1 MGSEAMA
8 EHQAERRI
16 LVGVTYGQPDTVL
29 RQAAHFA
36 RVFGASLVCAHV
48 DPGRYVVEERPDG
61 SVVSLPLDPEL
72 PELKDTDFDQG
83 LVAQIRTAVADDS
96 IDVSFRELAG
106 DVAYA
111 LTRLADILDV
121 ELVIVGSRRGGVRA
135 GLKQFLT
142 GSVAAHL
149 AHRQHRPVV
158 VIPVA
163 PVAEGKPLPWEE

>member
-1 MGSEAMA
+1 MA
-8 EHQAERRI
+8 ENQGARRI
-16 LVGVTYGQPDTVL
+16 LVGVTYGQSDVVL
-29 RQAAHFA
+29 RHAARFA
-36 RVFGASLVCAHV
+36 RTFDAALVCAHV
-48 DPGRYVVEERPDG
+48 DPGRYVVEELPDG
-61 SVVSLPLDPEL
+61 TVASLPLDPDL

-83 LVAQIRTAVADDS
+83 LVAQVRTAVADDS
-96 IDVSFRELAG
+96 IELSFRELAG

-121 ELVIVGSRRGGVRA
+121 EMIIVGSRRGGVRA

-149 AHRQHRPVV
+149 AHRQSRPVV
-158 VIPVA
+158 IIPVA

>member
-1 MGSEAMA
+1 MA
-8 EHQAERRI
+8 EHQAARRI
-16 LVGVTYGQPDTVL
+16 LVGVTYGQADVVL
-29 RQAAHFA
+29 RHAARFA
-36 RVFGASLVCAHV
+36 RTFDAALVCAHV
-48 DPGRYVVEERPDG
+48 DPGRYVVEELPDG
-61 SVVSLPLDPEL
+61 TVASLPLDPDL

-83 LVAQIRTAVADDS
+83 LVAQVRTAVADDS
-96 IDVSFRELAG
+96 IELSFRELAG

-121 ELVIVGSRRGGVRA
+121 EVIIVGSRRGGVRA

-149 AHRQHRPVV
+149 AHRQSRPVV
-158 VIPVA
+158 IIPVA

>member
-1 MGSEAMA
+1 MA
-8 EHQAERRI
+8 ENQGARRI
-16 LVGVTYGQPDTVL
+16 LVGVTYGQSDAVL
-29 RQAAHFA
+29 RHAARFA
-36 RVFGASLVCAHV
+36 RTFDAALVCAHV
-48 DPGRYVVEERPDG
+48 DPGRYVVEELPDG
-61 SVVSLPLDPEL
+61 SVASLPLDPDL

-83 LVAQIRTAVADDS
+83 LVAQVRAAVADDS
-96 IDVSFRELAG
+96 VDLSFRELAG
-106 DVAYA
+106 DVGYA

-121 ELVIVGSRRGGVRA
+121 EMIIVGSRRGGVRA

-149 AHRQHRPVV
+149 AHRQPRPVV

>member
-1 MGSEAMA
+1 MA
-8 EHQAERRI
+8 ENQGARRI
-16 LVGVTYGQPDTVL
+16 LVGVTYGQSDAVL
-29 RQAAHFA
+29 RHAARFA
-36 RVFGASLVCAHV
+36 RTFDAALVCAHV
-48 DPGRYVVEERPDG
+48 DPGRYVVEELPDG
-61 SVVSLPLDPEL
+61 SVASLPLDPDL

-83 LVAQIRTAVADDS
+83 LVAQVRAAVADDS
-96 IDVSFRELAG
+96 IELSFRELAG

-121 ELVIVGSRRGGVRA
+121 EMIIVGSRRGGVRA

-149 AHRQHRPVV
+149 AHRQPRPVV
-158 VIPVA
+158 VIPVS

>member
-1 MGSEAMA
+1 MA
-8 EHQAERRI
+8 EHQGEHRI

-29 RQAAHFA
+29 RHAARFA
-36 RVFGASLVCAHV
+36 RVFGAALVCAHV

-83 LVAQIRTAVADDS
+83 LVAQVRTAVADDS
-96 IDVSFRELAG
+96 IDLSFRELAG

-121 ELVIVGSRRGGVRA
+121 EMIIVGSRRGGVRA

-149 AHRQHRPVV
+149 AHRQNRPVV

>member
-1 MGSEAMA
+1 MA
-8 EHQAERRI
+8 ENQAARRI
-16 LVGVTYGQPDTVL
+16 LVGVTYGQPDVVL
-29 RQAAHFA
+29 RHAARFA
-36 RVFGASLVCAHV
+36 RTFNAALVCAHV
-48 DPGRYVVEERPDG
+48 DPGRYVVEELPDG
-61 SVVSLPLDPEL
+61 SVASLPLDPDL

-83 LVAQIRTAVADDS
+83 LVAQVRAAVADES
-96 IDVSFRELAG
+96 IELSFRELAG

-121 ELVIVGSRRGGVRA
+121 EMIIVGSRRGGVRA
-135 GLKQFLT
+135 GLRQFLT

-149 AHRQHRPVV
+149 AHRQPRPVV

>member
-1 MGSEAMA
+1 MA
-8 EHQAERRI
+8 ENQAERRI
-16 LVGVTYGQPDTVL
+16 LVGVTYGQSDAVL
-29 RQAAHFA
+29 RHAARFA
-36 RVFGASLVCAHV
+36 RTFDAALVCAHV
-48 DPGRYVVEERPDG
+48 DPGRYVVEELPDG
-61 SVVSLPLDPEL
+61 SVASLPLDPDL

-83 LVAQIRTAVADDS
+83 LVAQVRAAVADDS
-96 IDVSFRELAG
+96 IDLSFRELAG

-121 ELVIVGSRRGGVRA
+121 EMIIVGSRRGGVRA

-149 AHRQHRPVV
+149 AHRQPRPVV

>member
-1 MGSEAMA
+1 MA
-8 EHQAERRI
+8 EHQAARRI
-16 LVGVTYGQPDTVL
+16 LVGVTYGQADVVL
-29 RQAAHFA
+29 RHAARFA
-36 RVFGASLVCAHV
+36 RTFDAALVCAHV
-48 DPGRYVVEERPDG
+48 DPGRYVVEELPDG
-61 SVVSLPLDPEL
+61 TVASLPLDPDL

-83 LVAQIRTAVADDS
+83 LVAQVRTAVADDS
-96 IDVSFRELAG
+96 IELSFRELAG

-121 ELVIVGSRRGGVRA
+121 EMIIVGSRRGGVRA

-149 AHRQHRPVV
+149 AHRQSRPVV
-158 VIPVA
+158 IIPVA

>member
-1 MGSEAMA
+1 MA
-8 EHQAERRI
+8 ENQAARRI
-16 LVGVTYGQPDTVL
+16 LVGVTYGQPDVVL
-29 RQAAHFA
+29 RHAARFA
-36 RVFGASLVCAHV
+36 RTFNATLVCAHV
-48 DPGRYVVEERPDG
+48 DPGRYVVEELPDG
-61 SVVSLPLDPEL
+61 SVVSLPLDPDL

-83 LVAQIRTAVADDS
+83 LVAQVRAAVADES
-96 IDVSFRELAG
+96 IEVSFRELAG

-121 ELVIVGSRRGGVRA
+121 EMIIVGSRRGGVRA
-135 GLKQFLT
+135 GLRQFLT

-149 AHRQHRPVV
+149 AHRQPRPVM

>member
-1 MGSEAMA
+1 MA

-29 RQAAHFA
+29 RHAARFA
-36 RVFGASLVCAHV
+36 HVFGAALVCAHV

-83 LVAQIRTAVADDS
+83 LVAQVRTAVADDS
-96 IDVSFRELAG
+96 IDLSFRELAG

-121 ELVIVGSRRGGVRA
+121 ELIMVGSRRGGVRA
-135 GLKQFLT
+135 GLNQFLT

>member
-1 MGSEAMA
+1 MA
-8 EHQAERRI
+8 ENQAERRI
-16 LVGVTYGQPDTVL
+16 LVGVTYGQSAAVL
-29 RQAAHFA
+29 RHAARFA
-36 RVFGASLVCAHV
+36 RTFDAALVCAHV
-48 DPGRYVVEERPDG
+48 DPGRYVVEELPDG
-61 SVVSLPLDPEL
+61 TVASLPLDPDL

-83 LVAQIRTAVADDS
+83 LVAQVRTAVADDS
-96 IDVSFRELAG
+96 IELSFRELAG

-121 ELVIVGSRRGGVRA
+121 EMIIVGSRRGGVRA

-149 AHRQHRPVV
+149 AHRQPRPVV

>member
-1 MGSEAMA
+1 MA
-8 EHQAERRI
+8 ENQGERRI
-16 LVGVTYGQPDTVL
+16 LVGVTYGQSDAVL
-29 RQAAHFA
+29 RHAARFA
-36 RVFGASLVCAHV
+36 RTFDAALVCAHV
-48 DPGRYVVEERPDG
+48 DPGRYVVEELPDG
-61 SVVSLPLDPEL
+61 SVASLPLDPDL

-83 LVAQIRTAVADDS
+83 LVAQVRAAVADDS
-96 IDVSFRELAG
+96 IELSFRELAG

-121 ELVIVGSRRGGVRA
+121 EMIIVGSRRGGVRA

-149 AHRQHRPVV
+149 AHRQPRPVV

>member
-1 MGSEAMA
+1 MA
-8 EHQAERRI
+8 KDQTIRRI

-29 RQAAHFA
+29 RHAAHFA
-36 RVFGASLVCAHV
+36 RTFGAALICAHV

-72 PELKDTDFDQG
+72 PELKDTDFDEG
-83 LVAQIRTAVADDS
+83 LVAQVRTAVADDS

-111 LTRLADILDV
+111 LTRLADICDV
-121 ELVIVGSRRGGVRA
+121 ELIIVGSRRGGVRA

-158 VIPVA
+158 VIPLA

>member
-1 MGSEAMA
+1 MA
-8 EHQAERRI
+8 EHQAERKI
-16 LVGVTYGQPDTVL
+16 LVGITYGQPDTVL
-29 RQAAHFA
+29 RHAAQFA
-36 RVFGASLVCAHV
+36 RIFGAALVCAHV

-83 LVAQIRTAVADDS
+83 LVAQVRTAVADDS
-96 IDVSFRELAG
+96 IELSFRELAG

-121 ELVIVGSRRGGVRA
+121 ELIIVGSRRGGVRA

>member
-1 MGSEAMA
+1 MA
-8 EHQAERRI
+8 KDQTIRRI

-29 RQAAHFA
+29 RHAAHFA
-36 RVFGASLVCAHV
+36 RTFGATLICAHV

-72 PELKDTDFDQG
+72 PELKDTDFDEG
-83 LVAQIRTAVADDS
+83 LVAQVRTAVADDS

-111 LTRLADILDV
+111 LTRLADICDV
-121 ELVIVGSRRGGVRA
+121 ELIIVGSRRSGVRA

-158 VIPVA
+158 VIPLA

>member
-1 MGSEAMA
+1 MA
-8 EHQAERRI
+8 DHQGERQI

-111 LTRLADILDV
+111 LTRLAPTLG
-121 ELVIVGSRRGGVRA
+121 VGAGGGGRRPGG
-135 GLKQFLT
+135 
-142 GSVAAHL
+142 
-149 AHRQHRPVV
+149 
-158 VIPVA
+158 
-163 PVAEGKPLPWEE
+163 

>member
-1 MGSEAMA
+1 MSND
-8 EHQAERRI
+8 QAQRRI

-29 RQAAHFA
+29 RNAARFA

-48 DPGRYVVEERPDG
+48 DPGRYVVEEQPDG
-61 SVVSLPLDPEL
+61 TVVSLPLDPEL

-83 LVAQIRTAVADDS
+83 LVAQVRAAVADDS
-96 IDVSFRELAG
+96 IDLSFRELAG

-121 ELVIVGSRRGGVRA
+121 ELIIVGSRRGGVRA

-149 AHRQHRPVV
+149 AHRQPRPVV
-158 VIPVA
+158 VIPLA

>member
-1 MGSEAMA
+1 MA
-8 EHQAERRI
+8 ENQGARRI
-16 LVGVTYGQPDTVL
+16 LVGVTYGQPDVVL
-29 RQAAHFA
+29 RHAARFA
-36 RVFGASLVCAHV
+36 RTFDAALVCAHV
-48 DPGRYVVEERPDG
+48 DPGRYVVEELPDG
-61 SVVSLPLDPEL
+61 SVASLPLDPDL

-83 LVAQIRTAVADDS
+83 LVAQVRAAVADNS
-96 IDVSFRELAG
+96 IDLSFRELAG

-121 ELVIVGSRRGGVRA
+121 EMIIVGSRRGGVRA

-149 AHRQHRPVV
+149 AHRQPRPVV

>member
-1 MGSEAMA
+1 MA
-8 EHQAERRI
+8 ENQAARRI
-16 LVGVTYGQPDTVL
+16 LVGVTYGQPDVVL
-29 RQAAHFA
+29 RHAARFA
-36 RVFGASLVCAHV
+36 RTFHAALVCAHV
-48 DPGRYVVEERPDG
+48 DPGRYVVEELPDG
-61 SVVSLPLDPEL
+61 TVASLPLDPDL

-83 LVAQIRTAVADDS
+83 LVAQVRAAIADES
-96 IDVSFRELAG
+96 IELSFRELAG

-121 ELVIVGSRRGGVRA
+121 EMIIVGSRRGGVRA

-149 AHRQHRPVV
+149 AHRQPRPVV

>member
-1 MGSEAMA
+1 MA
-8 EHQAERRI
+8 ENQAARRI
-16 LVGVTYGQPDTVL
+16 LVGVTYGQPDVVL
-29 RQAAHFA
+29 HHAARFA
-36 RVFGASLVCAHV
+36 RTFDAALVCAHV
-48 DPGRYVVEERPDG
+48 DPGRYVVEELPDG
-61 SVVSLPLDPEL
+61 TVASLPLDPDL

-83 LVAQIRTAVADDS
+83 LVAQVRAAVADDS
-96 IDVSFRELAG
+96 IDLSFRELAG

-121 ELVIVGSRRGGVRA
+121 EMIIVGSRRGGVRA

-149 AHRQHRPVV
+149 AHRQPRPVV
-158 VIPVA
+158 IIPVA

>member
-1 MGSEAMA
+1 MA
-8 EHQAERRI
+8 ENQAARRI
-16 LVGVTYGQPDTVL
+16 LVGVTYGQPDVVL
-29 RQAAHFA
+29 RHAARFA
-36 RVFGASLVCAHV
+36 RTFDAALVCAHV
-48 DPGRYVVEERPDG
+48 DPGRYVVEELPDG
-61 SVVSLPLDPEL
+61 SVASLPLDPDL

-83 LVAQIRTAVADDS
+83 LVAQVRAAVADDS
-96 IDVSFRELAG
+96 IELSFRELAG

-111 LTRLADILDV
+111 LTRLADILNV
-121 ELVIVGSRRGGVRA
+121 EMIIVGSRRGGVRA

-149 AHRQHRPVV
+149 AHRQPRPVV

>member
-1 MGSEAMA
+1 MA
-8 EHQAERRI
+8 ENQAARRI
-16 LVGVTYGQPDTVL
+16 LVGVTYGQPDVVL
-29 RQAAHFA
+29 RHAARFA
-36 RVFGASLVCAHV
+36 RTFNAALVCAHV
-48 DPGRYVVEERPDG
+48 DPGRYVVEELPDG
-61 SVVSLPLDPEL
+61 TVASLPLDPDL

-83 LVAQIRTAVADDS
+83 LVAQVRAAVADES
-96 IDVSFRELAG
+96 LELSFRELAG

-121 ELVIVGSRRGGVRA
+121 EMIIVGSRRGGVRA
-135 GLKQFLT
+135 GLRQFLT

-149 AHRQHRPVV
+149 AHRQPRPVV

>member
-1 MGSEAMA
+1 ME

-16 LVGVTYGQPDTVL
+16 LVGVTYGQSDAVL
-29 RQAAHFA
+29 RHAARFA
-36 RVFGASLVCAHV
+36 RTFDAALVCAHV
-48 DPGRYVVEERPDG
+48 DPGRYVVEELPDG
-61 SVVSLPLDPEL
+61 SVASLPLDPDL

-83 LVAQIRTAVADDS
+83 LVAQVRAAVADDS
-96 IDVSFRELAG
+96 IDLSFRELAG

-111 LTRLADILDV
+111 LTRLAEILDV
-121 ELVIVGSRRGGVRA
+121 EMIIVGSRRGGVRA

-149 AHRQHRPVV
+149 AHRQPRPVV

>member
-1 MGSEAMA
+1 
-8 EHQAERRI
+8 
-16 LVGVTYGQPDTVL
+16 
-29 RQAAHFA
+29 
-36 RVFGASLVCAHV
+36 
-48 DPGRYVVEERPDG
+48 
-61 SVVSLPLDPEL
+61 VSLPLDPEL

-83 LVAQIRTAVADDS
+83 LVAQVRAAVADDS
-96 IDVSFRELAG
+96 IDLSFRELAG

-121 ELVIVGSRRGGVRA
+121 ELIIVGSRRGGVRA

-158 VIPVA
+158 VIPLA

>member
-1 MGSEAMA
+1 MA
-8 EHQAERRI
+8 ENQGARRI
-16 LVGVTYGQPDTVL
+16 LVGVTYGQSDVVL
-29 RQAAHFA
+29 RHAARFA
-36 RVFGASLVCAHV
+36 RTFDAALVCAHV
-48 DPGRYVVEERPDG
+48 DPGRYVVEELPDG
-61 SVVSLPLDPEL
+61 SVASLPLDPDL

-83 LVAQIRTAVADDS
+83 LVAQVRAAVADDS
-96 IDVSFRELAG
+96 VDLSFRELAG
-106 DVAYA
+106 DVGYA

-121 ELVIVGSRRGGVRA
+121 EMIIVGSRRGGVRA

-149 AHRQHRPVV
+149 AHRQPRPVV

>member
-1 MGSEAMA
+1 MA
-8 EHQAERRI
+8 ENHEARRI
-16 LVGVTYGQPDTVL
+16 LVGVTYGQSDVVL
-29 RQAAHFA
+29 RHAARFA
-36 RVFGASLVCAHV
+36 RTFDAALVCAHV
-48 DPGRYVVEERPDG
+48 DPGRYVVEELPDG
-61 SVVSLPLDPEL
+61 TVASLPLDPDL

-83 LVAQIRTAVADDS
+83 LVAQVRAAVADDS
-96 IDVSFRELAG
+96 IELSFRELAG

-121 ELVIVGSRRGGVRA
+121 EMIIVGSRRGGVRA

-149 AHRQHRPVV
+149 AHRQPRPVV
-158 VIPVA
+158 VVPVA

>member
-1 MGSEAMA
+1 MA
-8 EHQAERRI
+8 ENQAARRI
-16 LVGVTYGQPDTVL
+16 LVGVTYGQPDVVL
-29 RQAAHFA
+29 RHAARFA
-36 RVFGASLVCAHV
+36 RTFDAALVCAHV
-48 DPGRYVVEERPDG
+48 DPGRYVVEELPDG
-61 SVVSLPLDPEL
+61 TVASLPLDPDL

-83 LVAQIRTAVADDS
+83 LVAQVRAAVADDS
-96 IDVSFRELAG
+96 IELSFRELAG

-111 LTRLADILDV
+111 LTRLADILNV
-121 ELVIVGSRRGGVRA
+121 EMIIVGSRRGGVRA

-149 AHRQHRPVV
+149 AHRQPRPVV

>member
-1 MGSEAMA
+1 MA
-8 EHQAERRI
+8 KDHAIPRI

-29 RQAAHFA
+29 RHAAHFA
-36 RVFGASLVCAHV
+36 RTFGASLVCAHV

-72 PELKDTDFDQG
+72 PELKDTDFDEG
-83 LVAQIRTAVADDS
+83 LVAQVRAAVADDS

-111 LTRLADILDV
+111 LTRLADICDV
-121 ELVIVGSRRGGVRA
+121 ELIIVGSRRGGVKA

-149 AHRQHRPVV
+149 SHRQHRPVV